1 MCATIAF
8 DYIFSNCSCD
18 HPLYT
23 SLCQCIEG
31 VSALIRGDLKHDEG
45 EEEEYSSV
53 FICIVF
59 SNSDDVMPLDQYIC
73 TGFDA
78 YMLVEPDVMEAM
90 ALVHSRIRR
99 VIFRDKNPQ
108 FGGLGS
114 VQSIHGLPNL
124 NHHYRVF
131 QYSSEMNS

>member
-1 MCATIAF
+1 MKKVKKANTIIVIIYNNSE
-8 DYIFSNCSCD
+8 D
-18 HPLYT
+18 
-23 SLCQCIEG
+23 
-31 VSALIRGDLKHDEG
+31 AL
-45 EEEEYSSV
+45 
-53 FICIVF
+53 
-59 SNSDDVMPLDQYIC
+59 PLDQYIC

-78 YMLVEPDVMEAM
+78 YMLVEPDIMEAM

-99 VIFRDKNPQ
+99 VIFRDRNVE

-131 QYSSEMNS
+131 QYSKIN